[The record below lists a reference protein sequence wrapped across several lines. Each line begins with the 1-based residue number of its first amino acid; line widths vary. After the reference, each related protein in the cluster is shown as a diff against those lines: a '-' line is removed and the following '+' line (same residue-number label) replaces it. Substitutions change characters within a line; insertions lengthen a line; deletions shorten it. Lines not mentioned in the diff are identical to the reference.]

1 MALNYECTFEQFQL
15 QKEVKMK
22 LHFVSQKFLI
32 NCRVY
37 NVNSVWKY
45 LYFHLYT
52 QMLHICMDKV
62 SQYLMKFAWFGS

>member
-37 NVNSVWKY
+37 NV
-45 LYFHLYT
+45 T
-52 QMLHICMDKV
+52 
-62 SQYLMKFAWFGS
+62 